1 VEIERGEGKS
11 LQGKD
16 HQRGALGRKMTNNM
30 WEKMATYIQKV
41 ASVVCGV
48 SKGLLRRRKNA
59 TGICTIIGV
68 WT

>member
-41 ASVVCGV
+41 ASEVCGV
-48 SKGLLRRRKNA
+48 SKGLLRRRKDA
-59 TGICTIIGV
+59 TCICTIIGV